1 MVKYRKKTSDWSVQQ
16 IDESQRAVSSKIDRV
31 DRSRTTSP
39 LPVRGTAI
47 RRRTISTN
55 QTISS
60 ARLARGK
67 TISAKETIFGQKYP
81 GQAKLSPWMQV
92 VVGGIGWAIGRANG
106 GGAKDI
112 YRSRDLAEAHGT

>member
-16 IDESQRAVSSKIDRV
+16 RDESQRAVSSKIDRV

-39 LPVRGTAI
+39 LPVRATAI
-47 RRRTISTN
+47 RRRTISAN
-55 QTISS
+55 Q
-60 ARLARGK
+60 
-67 TISAKETIFGQKYP
+67 TIFGQKYP